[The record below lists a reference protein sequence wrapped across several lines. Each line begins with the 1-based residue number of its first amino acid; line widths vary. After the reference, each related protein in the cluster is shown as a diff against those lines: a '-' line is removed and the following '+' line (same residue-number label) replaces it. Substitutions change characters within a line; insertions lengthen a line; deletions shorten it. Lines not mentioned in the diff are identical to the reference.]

1 MTLEK
6 VSHKGIIAW
15 MVLNNK
21 VANLLMVVLIAG
33 GIYVTQTIKKEVIP
47 DFATDEVQ
55 VSVSYSGASPEEVEQ
70 GITLAVE
77 EALSSID
84 GLDEIESR
92 SSEGSSSVS
101 AELLTDADR
110 MQVFA
115 EVQQAVS
122 NVNTMPVEAETP
134 VVSMSSRRRQVLGLN
149 LSGDISEW
157 DLREYAEIVRDQ
169 LLNANNVTQVEV
181 RGGRSFEVHVEIDQ
195 LMLEKLGVS
204 LSQISSA
211 ISQAS
216 VERGGGSIKA
226 EGGEILLR
234 VSSRAQWAE
243 DFARL
248 PIIEQDNGS
257 TITLGE
263 IASVTDGFEESI
275 SSLRY
280 NGNNAISI
288 DVYRVGDQTPISVSE
303 AVRALLPNIQQTLP
317 ASVQISVLSDRS
329 EIYQARLHLLLK
341 NAFIGLIFVLVLLTL
356 FLDMRLAFWVTLGIP
371 TAFLGG
377 MLFLPGMGVSINMI
391 SMFAFILALG
401 IVVDDAIIAGEN
413 IYEYRQRGYSH
424 VDAAIRGMQ
433 HVVTP
438 LTFSIL
444 SNIVAFIPLMFLPGR
459 LGLIFGVVPL
469 VVVSVFIISWV
480 EAALILPAHLA
491 HTKDSEN
498 GKEKGFFSTMS
509 AVQMRFADGMDH
521 FIHRYYK
528 PALSLCLNWRYTTFF
543 IGIAV
548 FIVLSSFLASGRAGF
563 SLFPRVESDT
573 GGVTIVL
580 PVGSPMSSMRSMEQR
595 VTASLQDVMD
605 EIGREGNFQ
614 GYESTI
620 SENNLSVEFYLEAEE
635 TRNTET
641 AEVVALWRTILGD
654 VTGVESLLFESDIG
668 GPGRGRGLTV
678 ELSHRNVDTL
688 RQAGE
693 SLAAQLTVYPIVS
706 DITDGFTQ
714 GKEQLDFVLLPKGE
728 QLGLTVSDI
737 SNQVRAAFYG
747 DQASRQQR
755 GRHEI
760 KVLVRL
766 KADQRDSEYDLNQ
779 LKLITPAGDF
789 VSLYE
794 VATVKRGHAYT
805 SINRQSGRR
814 VIRVEA
820 NVTPNSQTSIII
832 AALNDGILQ
841 QLESDFPGLSVRFR
855 GNQAQIEDS
864 SSSLAFSVT
873 IAMFVLYAMLVIPF
887 NSYSQPLLIML
898 AIPFGV
904 IGAVLG
910 HLIMGY
916 GLSMV
921 SILGIIALS
930 GVVVNDSLVMIAYAN
945 DKRNEGASS
954 YDAIKMA
961 GMRRLRPILLTTIT
975 TFGGLAPMIFETSRQ
990 AKFLIP
996 MAISLGYGIIFA
1008 TIICLLL
1015 VPAMYLILEDLRG
1028 LLSSKKNKESSGD
1041 LGTTPL
1047 TQN

>member
-6 VSHKGIIAW
+6 VSHKGVIAW
-15 MVLNNK
+15 MVLNSK

-33 GIYVTQTIKKEVIP
+33 GIYTTQSIKKEVFP

-55 VSVSYSGASPEEVEQ
+55 VNVSYSGASPEEVEQ
-70 GITLAVE
+70 GISLAVE
-77 EALSSID
+77 EALSNVE

-92 SSEGSSSVS
+92 SSEGSSAVS
-101 AELLTDADR
+101 AELLADADR

-122 NVNTMPVEAETP
+122 NISTMPVEAETP
-134 VVSMSSRRRQVLGLN
+134 VVSMSSRKRQVLSLN

-157 DLREYAEIVRDQ
+157 ELRDYAEVVRDQ
-169 LLNANNVTQVEV
+169 LLNAYNVTQVEV
-181 RGGRSFEVHVEIDQ
+181 RGTRNFEVHVEVDQ
-195 LMLEKLGVS
+195 LMLERLGVS
-204 LSQISSA
+204 LAQISSA

-216 VERGGGSIKA
+216 VERGGGSIKS
-226 EGGEILLR
+226 ESGEILLR
-234 VSSRAQWAE
+234 VSSRAEWAE
-243 DFARL
+243 EFAQL
-248 PIIEQDNGS
+248 PIIEQANGS

-263 IASVTDGFEESI
+263 IATVTDSFEESI
-275 SSLRY
+275 SSFRY
-280 NGNNAISI
+280 NGNNALSI
-288 DVYRVGDQTPISVSE
+288 DVYRVGDQTPTAVSE
-303 AVRALLPNIQQTLP
+303 AVRDVIPDIQQTLP
-317 ASVQISVLSDRS
+317 ENVRIAVLSDRS
-329 EIYQARLHLLLK
+329 EIYQARLDLLLK
-341 NAFIGLIFVLVLLTL
+341 NAFMGLILVLILLTL
-356 FLDMRLAFWVTLGIP
+356 FLEVRLALWVTLGIP

-377 MLFLPGMGVSINMI
+377 MLFLPGIGVSINMI

-413 IYEYRQRGYSH
+413 IYEYRQRGYSNI
-424 VDAAIRGMQ
+424 DAAIRGMQ

-469 VVVSVFIISWV
+469 VVISVFIISWV
-480 EAALILPAHLA
+480 EAVLILPAHLA
-491 HTKDSEN
+491 HAKSNT
-498 GKEKGFFSTMS
+498 EKTGFFGTLSKLQAS
-509 AVQMRFADGMDH
+509 FADGLDH
-521 FIHRYYK
+521 FIHRYYQ
-528 PALSLCLNWRYTTFF
+528 PVLSLCLKWRYTTFF

-548 FIVLSSFLASGRAGF
+548 FIIVTSFLASGRAGF
-563 SLFPRVESDT
+563 SLFPRVESDN

-580 PVGSPMSSMRSMEQR
+580 PVGSPMSQMQAMEKR
-595 VTASLQDVMD
+595 VLDSFQTVMD
-605 EIGREGNFQ
+605 EVGRDDNLLGV
-614 GYESTI
+614 ESTI
-620 SENNLSVEFYLEAEE
+620 SENTLSIVFFLEAEGIRNVE
-635 TRNTET
+635 TSD
-641 AEVVALWRTILGD
+641 VVAIWRKTLGE

-668 GPGRGRGLTV
+668 GPGRGRALTV
-678 ELSHRNVDTL
+678 ELSHRDVDTL

-693 SLAAQLTVYPIVS
+693 SLASQLNDFPIVS
-706 DITDGFTQ
+706 DITDGFTE

-728 QLGLTVSDI
+728 RLGLTVSDI

-747 DQASRQQR
+747 DQAARQQR

-766 KADQRDSEYDLNQ
+766 KQDQRDSEYDLNQ
-779 LKLITPAGDF
+779 LKIVTPSGDF

-794 VATVKRGHAYT
+794 VASVKRGHAYT
-805 SINRQSGRR
+805 SINRQSGKR

-820 NVTPNSQTSIII
+820 NVTPNDQTSVIIS
-832 AALNDGILQ
+832 ALNDGILQ
-841 QLESDFPGLSVRFR
+841 QLQSDFPGLTVRFR
-855 GNQAQIEDS
+855 GNQAQIADS
-864 SSSLAFSVT
+864 SSSLGFSVT
-873 IAMFVLYAMLVIPF
+873 IALFVLYAMLVIPF

-898 AIPFGV
+898 AIPFGI

-921 SILGIIALS
+921 SVLGIIALS
-930 GVVVNDSLVMIAYAN
+930 GVVVNDSLVMISYAN
-945 DKRNEGASS
+945 EKRDEGASS
-954 YDAIKMA
+954 YDAIKTA
-961 GMRRLRPILLTTIT
+961 GLRRLRPIILTTVT

-996 MAISLGYGIIFA
+996 MAISLGYGIVFA

-1015 VPAMYLILEDLRG
+1015 VPAMYLILEDFRG
-1028 LLSSKKNKESSGD
+1028 FVSSKKKQVSSGES
-1041 LGTTPL
+1041 GSEPVA
-1047 TQN
+1047 QS